1 MSKLFLLCFLFT
13 GYSFLTS
20 FSFSPSADFK
30 SLQLVDSLEL
40 DRKKY
45 MDQVLLTI
53 KGKEKMAVDSV
64 FTNLKVLSGFPAE
77 NLVFAM
83 NAWGKALGVSCG
95 HCHNTSDFALDE
107 IDKKEIAREMVSLGT
122 LISDKLKTIKGLSA
136 RPIVNCTTCHRGTL
150 KPEFRFPAK

>member
-1 MSKLFLLCFLFT
+1 
-13 GYSFLTS
+13 
-20 FSFSPSADFK
+20 
-30 SLQLVDSLEL
+30 
-40 DRKKY
+40 
-45 MDQVLLTI
+45 MDQVLLAI
-53 KGKEKMAVDSV
+53 KGKEKMSVDSV

-83 NAWGKALGVSCG
+83 NAWGKALGVSCS

-122 LISDKLKTIKGLSA
+122 IIGDKLKTIKGLSP
-136 RPIVNCTTCHRGTL
+136 RPIVNCTTCHRGVL